1 MINERQRGRRISAS
15 SAGQVDGER
24 KKEKSKRGRGVRGFI
39 CPHSSMAA
47 TRVEAQ
53 YTSVGV
59 NSWWLKSLAGAA
71 LAPQLAVVL

>member
-1 MINERQRGRRISAS
+1 M
-15 SAGQVDGER
+15 VKER
-24 KKEKSKRGRGVRGFI
+24 KKKVNVGVGVRGFI

-59 NSWWLKSLAGAA
+59 NSYWLKSLAGAPF
-71 LAPQLAVVL
+71 APQLAVVL